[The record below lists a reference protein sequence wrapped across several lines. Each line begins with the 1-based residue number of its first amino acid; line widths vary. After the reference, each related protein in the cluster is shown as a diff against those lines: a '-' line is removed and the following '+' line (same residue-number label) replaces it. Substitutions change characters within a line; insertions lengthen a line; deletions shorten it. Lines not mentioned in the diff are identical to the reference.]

1 MFMAALQ
8 DALPV
13 CRSFRQVVLRLHLPN
28 GRLSAGVMIPESPRP
43 DLPPLVALHG
53 ISRDARAIREGFAI
67 HALEAGRVLVA
78 PRFSQTDWPG
88 FQRIGVRRPDHA
100 LLALFKELQGIGINT
115 TQVELFG
122 FSGGAQLAHRFAM
135 LYPQRIARL
144 HVAAAGWYC
153 LPDTRIAFP
162 AGLGDGDRKSGSGRT
177 DIASLCRAQLPEY
190 LRLPLRLYVG
200 AEDTERD
207 PALRADPL
215 LDATQGCDR
224 VARARTYVAAFAAA
238 ARTHGIAPDVTF
250 SLLPGSGHS
259 FALCARRGGL
269 ASRVLA

>member
-1 MFMAALQ
+1 MY
-8 DALPV
+8 LPK
-13 CRSFRQVVLRLHLPN
+13 
-28 GRLSAGVMIPESPRP
+28 GRLSAWVLIPEQMRS

-53 ISRDARAIREGFAI
+53 ISRDARAIREAFAV
-67 HALEAGRVLVA
+67 HALTSGRVLVA

-88 FQRIGVRRPDHA
+88 FQRIGARRPDHA
-100 LLALFKELQGIGINT
+100 LLALFMELQSIGINT
-115 TQVELFG
+115 TRVELFG
-122 FSGGAQLAHRFAM
+122 FSGGAQLPHRFAM

-153 LPDTRIAFP
+153 LPDTSIAFP
-162 AGLGDGDRKSGSGRT
+162 AGLGDGGGKPGPDRT
-177 DIASLCRAQLPEY
+177 DIAAICRVQLPEY

-215 LDATQGCDR
+215 LDAIQGCDR
-224 VARARTYVAAFAAA
+224 VARARTYAAAFASA
-238 ARTHGIAPDVTF
+238 ARAHGIIPDVTF
-250 SLLPGSGHS
+250 SVLPDSGHN

-269 ASRVLA
+269 AARVLA